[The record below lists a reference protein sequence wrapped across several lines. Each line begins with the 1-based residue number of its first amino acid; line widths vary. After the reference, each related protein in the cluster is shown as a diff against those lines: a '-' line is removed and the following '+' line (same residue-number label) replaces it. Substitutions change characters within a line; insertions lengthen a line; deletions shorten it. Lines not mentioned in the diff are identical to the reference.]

1 MKTSCHLLAAAAT
14 AVLLAGCLAP
24 GADAVK
30 TSYREPRG
38 NPREFRGMPTTTQ
51 RHHLQTA
58 TFPRLR
64 PAEKKL
70 LRRINAQVNRDL
82 TYLTDWQNYGV
93 ADHHVTEPPVRRPRR
108 VRLPPA
114 RYADCED
121 YALTKKHRL
130 ARAGF
135 SASRM
140 FVVTANVP
148 ERGRR
153 TIHCVLAVPEGH
165 DWLILNNWHNHLE
178 RAASL
183 ERWWNWQFIR
193 PRYDV
198 YLLSR
203 ETRHLAPPDFD
214 ATTAPTATAPARR

>member
-1 MKTSCHLLAAAAT
+1 MKKHVALLALAAALT
-14 AVLLAGCLAP
+14 AACVGP
-24 GADAVK
+24 SADAPPDP
-30 TSYREPRG
+30 YREPRG

-82 TYLTDWQNYGV
+82 TYLPDWQNYGV
-93 ADHHVTEPPVRRPRR
+93 ADHHVTEPPVRRPRL

-121 YALTKKHRL
+121 FALTKKHRL

-140 FVVTANVP
+140 FVVTATVP
-148 ERGRR
+148 DRRGR
-153 TIHCVLAVPEGH
+153 TLHSVLAVPEER
-165 DWLILNNWHNHLE
+165 DWLILNNWHNAMDRASALE
-178 RAASL
+178 RGW
-183 ERWWNWQFIR
+183 EWKFIR
-193 PRYDV
+193 PRYDSYRV
-198 YLLSR
+198 VKNIRRLT
-203 ETRHLAPPDFD
+203 EQPVTAVAAAP
-214 ATTAPTATAPARR
+214 AAAAPARR

>member
-1 MKTSCHLLAAAAT
+1 MKTSCHLLAAGTT

-30 TSYREPRG
+30 TSYREPRSS
-38 NPREFRGMPTTTQ
+38 PAAFRGMPNTPQ
-51 RHHLQTA
+51 QQHLQAA
-58 TFPRLR
+58 TFPRLT

-70 LRRINAQVNRDL
+70 LHRLNAQVNRDL
-82 TYLTDWQNYGV
+82 TYLPDWQNYGV
-93 ADHHVTEPPVRRPRR
+93 ADRHVAEPPVRRPRL

-130 ARAGF
+130 ALAGF

-140 FVVTANVP
+140 FVVTATVP
-148 ERGRR
+148 DRRGRSL
-153 TIHCVLAVPEGH
+153 HSVLAVPEGR

-203 ETRHLAPPDFD
+203 QTRRLALPDFD
-214 ATTAPTATAPARR
+214 ATTAPTAAAPARR